1 MKNKIFAL
9 LLLTAISV
17 ALSWQTAFFSQSNN
31 VGEYKKL
38 LDDIVV
44 YNLKYTGTENIAQ
57 WLEKG
62 AGSGADFYAISIR
75 QLGDNAS
82 LTAYADAIEKYI
94 ASNDVKSDVTR
105 QKNGLALMASGKKDS
120 ELLLNLAD
128 TTVGEMGIMSL
139 IYGLFLLNNG
149 AYSEKFTAEKV
160 ADELVS
166 MQFADGGWALSGIY
180 SDVDV
185 TSMTIQ
191 ALSPHISINQSVAE
205 SVDKA
210 VSFLSQKQLDDG
222 GFQSYGTENPE
233 SSAQAIIALTSA
245 GIDPINDERFIKN
258 GKNPFDGMMK
268 FRLEDGSFS
277 HFEGQSSNGM
287 ATYQA
292 FMAITAIIRFNLG
305 LGPLFMFDETTN
317 DNDIS
322 FEEDIILI
330 EEEQNTHEEE
340 IAESVYGPESE
351 KNDDN
356 DTEIDEYSSE
366 DVKSGGNSKKILI
379 AAIISVA
386 GAAFIIVCII
396 KKQKAATYI
405 FVVAITG
412 ILIGAVFLTDIET
425 PDNYYGKNTN
435 KENAVGTVT
444 IQIRCDVI
452 TEFDSEY
459 IPKSGVI
466 LPETEFDIEDGDT
479 VYDILVEAVKK
490 FSIHIETTGPK
501 NIVYINGINHL
512 YEFDYGDLSG
522 WIYKVNGETV
532 SVGCGQCTLKDGDR
546 IVWSYTRELGL
557 DLD

>member
-1 MKNKIFAL
+1 
-9 LLLTAISV
+9 
-17 ALSWQTAFFSQSNN
+17 
-31 VGEYKKL
+31 
-38 LDDIVV
+38 
-44 YNLKYTGTENIAQ
+44 
-57 WLEKG
+57 
-62 AGSGADFYAISIR
+62 
-75 QLGDNAS
+75 
-82 LTAYADAIEKYI
+82 
-94 ASNDVKSDVTR
+94 
-105 QKNGLALMASGKKDS
+105 MASGKKDS
-120 ELLLNLAD
+120 ELLFDLAD
-128 TTVGEMGIMSL
+128 STVGEMSIMSL

-160 ADELVS
+160 ANELVS

-191 ALSPHISINQSVAE
+191 ALSPHISENQAVAE
-205 SVDKA
+205 SVEKA

-233 SSAQAIIALTSA
+233 SSAQVIIALTSA

-268 FRLEDGSFS
+268 FRLENGSFS

-292 FMAITAIIRFNLG
+292 FMAITAIIRFDLG
-305 LGPLFMFDETTN
+305 LGPLFMFDEVPN

-322 FEEDIILI
+322 FEEEISLI
-330 EEEQNTHEEE
+330 EEDQNAHDEKIT
-340 IAESVYGPESE
+340 ESVSVSESE
-351 KNDDN
+351 RDDDN
-356 DTEIDEYSSE
+356 ETESEEYPSE
-366 DVKSGGNSKKILI
+366 DVKSESNGKKILI
-379 AAIISVA
+379 ASVIFVA
-386 GAAFIIVCII
+386 GVGFIVVCII

-412 ILIGAVFLTDIET
+412 ILIGAVFLTDIDT
-425 PDNYYGKNTN
+425 PDNYYGKSSN

-444 IQIRCDVI
+444 IQIRCDVL

-459 IPKSGVI
+459 IPKSGII
-466 LPETEFDIEDGDT
+466 LPETEFDIEEGDT

>member
-9 LLLTAISV
+9 LLLTAIAV

-128 TTVGEMGIMSL
+128 STVGEMGIMSL

-185 TSMTIQ
+185 TSMVIQ

-340 IAESVYGPESE
+340 IAESVYGTESE

-396 KKQKAATYI
+396 KKQKTATYI

-479 VYDILVEAVKK
+479 VYDILIEAVKK